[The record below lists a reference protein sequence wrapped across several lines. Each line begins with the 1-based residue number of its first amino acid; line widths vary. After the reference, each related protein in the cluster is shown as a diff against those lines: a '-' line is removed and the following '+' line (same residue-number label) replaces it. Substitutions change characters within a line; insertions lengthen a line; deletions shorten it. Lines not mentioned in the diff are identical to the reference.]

1 MKVLLV
7 PERYCG
13 PRGSGNG
20 GWTAGAMAALAL
32 DGPAGA
38 VEVTLRLPPPLELA
52 MPVEPASDRLVA
64 RLEDRVVAE
73 ARVVADELVA
83 VDPVEPEVAR
93 AAETTYAGLRSH
105 PFPTCFSCGVD
116 REPGDG
122 LRIFPGFVGATRVA
136 ATWTPADSVADPERP
151 ETTTVPVAWAALDC
165 VSAWAADI
173 ADRPMVLGRITASVD
188 ARPHV
193 GDRHVVVGEVR
204 GIQGRKTLTAATV
217 YDPDG
222 RVVGRA
228 EHLWITVDPEV
239 FLAASR

>member
-1 MKVLLV
+1 MKVLVV

-13 PRGSGNG
+13 PASSGNG
-20 GWTAGAMAALAL
+20 GWTAGALAGLAL
-32 DGPAGA
+32 GERGGA

-52 MPVEPASDRLVA
+52 MPVEPAGDRLVA

-73 ARVVADELVA
+73 ARVVDDELVPVEA
-83 VDPVEPEVAR
+83 VDPEVAR

-116 REPGDG
+116 RDPGDG
-122 LRIFPGFVGATRVA
+122 LRIFPGFVAAARVA
-136 ATWTPADSVADPERP
+136 ATWTPAGSVADPEDP
-151 ETTTVPVAWAALDC
+151 GSTTIPVAWAALDC
-165 VSAWAADI
+165 VSAWAADV
-173 ADRPMVLGRITASVD
+173 ADRPMVLGRMTASVD

-204 GIQGRKTLTAATV
+204 GTEGRKTFTAATV
-217 YDPDG
+217 YDPDD

-228 EHLWITVDPEV
+228 EHVWIAVDP
-239 FLAASR
+239 AAFASG

>member
-1 MKVLLV
+1 MKVLVV

-13 PRGSGNG
+13 PHGSGNG

-32 DGPAGA
+32 DGRTGA

-52 MPVEPASDRLVA
+52 MPVEPADDRLVA
-64 RLEDRVVAE
+64 RLEDQVVAE
-73 ARVVADELVA
+73 ARVVPDELVA

-116 REPGDG
+116 RAPGDG

-136 ATWTPADSVADPERP
+136 ATWTPDASVADPVRP
-151 ETTTVPVAWAALDC
+151 ATVTVPVAWAALDC
-165 VSAWAADI
+165 VSAWAADV
-173 ADRPMVLGRITASVD
+173 ADRPMVLGRMTASVD

-204 GIQGRKTLTAATV
+204 TTEGRKTYTAATV
-217 YDPDG
+217 YDPDD

-228 EHLWITVDPEV
+228 EHVWITVDP
-239 FLAASR
+239 AAFRP